1 MAFFQNGVR
10 RCRLMPSLL
19 RKKCSLKTL
28 YHLPCKLINFNY
40 LSVIDLLTPARD
52 QRKPQPSTG
61 AKEWT
66 IMLERGAKSPS
77 FTLPTDDGHFNL
89 ADHHGKKMVVF
100 FFPRADT
107 SGCTKEAIAFSAL
120 RDEFAAANCE
130 VIGISKDSAAKQ
142 AKFRA
147 KHGLTCLLGADDAT
161 DICEQFGVWVEK
173 SMYGKSYM
181 GIQRASFVIDE
192 QGMIAAVWPKVKVP
206 GHAEEVLAFVTS

>member
-1 MAFFQNGVR
+1 MAFLQNGVG
-10 RCRLMPSLL
+10 RCRLTPSLS
-19 RKKCSLKTL
+19 RKNCSLKNL
-28 YHLPCKLINFNY
+28 YHLPCKPINFNY
-40 LSVIDLLTPARD
+40 LFIIDLLTLARY
-52 QRKPQPSTG
+52 QRQPQPSTG
-61 AKEWT
+61 AKEWKT
-66 IMLERGAKSPS
+66 MLERGAKSPS
-77 FTLPTDDGHFNL
+77 FTLPTDDGPFNL
-89 ADHHGKKMVVF
+89 SDHLGKKMVVF

-192 QGMIAAVWPKVKVP
+192 QGMIAAVWPRVKVP
-206 GHAEEVLAFVTS
+206 GHAEEVLSFVTS